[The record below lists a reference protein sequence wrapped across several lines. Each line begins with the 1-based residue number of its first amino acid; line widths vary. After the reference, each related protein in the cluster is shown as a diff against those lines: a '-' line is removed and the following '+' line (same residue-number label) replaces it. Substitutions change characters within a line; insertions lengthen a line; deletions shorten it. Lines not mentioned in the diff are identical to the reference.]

1 MSGFRSNAELKS
13 SARKQLSGKWDL
25 AVIIIAIYI
34 FFQIAVSMIPIAGS
48 VIQFLVSGAWTFG
61 LLYCYLGISRGEA
74 VKVEDLFCGFK
85 LLLKTLLV
93 TILQTIIIS
102 LGFILLVVPGI
113 IASLSLAM
121 SYYILI
127 DNPELSSFD
136 VIKLSYNMMKGNR
149 IRFLMLNLSFIGWAI
164 LATIPF
170 GLGWLALAPYINVT
184 VASFYNEL
192 RVIDS
197 SENLGPDDSQH
208 NLVIH

>member
-1 MSGFRSNAELKS
+1 MSEFRSNAELRS

-25 AVIIIAIYI
+25 AVIIIAIYA
-34 FFQIAVSMIPIAGS
+34 FLQFAVAMIPIAGS
-48 VIQFLVSGAWTFG
+48 VIQFIISGAFTFG

-85 LLLKTLLV
+85 LLLKTLLLI
-93 TILQTIIIS
+93 ILQTIIIS
-102 LGFILLVVPGI
+102 LGFILFIIPGI

-136 VIKLSYNMMKGNR
+136 VIKLSYHMMKGHR

-170 GLGWLALAPYINVT
+170 GLGWLALVPYINVT
-184 VASFYNEL
+184 VTSFYNEL
-192 RVIDS
+192 RVMNS
-197 SENLGPDDSQH
+197 PENTMPDDTQH